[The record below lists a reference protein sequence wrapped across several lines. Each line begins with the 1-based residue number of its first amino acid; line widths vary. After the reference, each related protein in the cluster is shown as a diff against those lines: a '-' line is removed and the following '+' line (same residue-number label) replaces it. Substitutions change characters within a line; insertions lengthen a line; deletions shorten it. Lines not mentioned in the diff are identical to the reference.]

1 MRIWFE
7 EQIVYGCTDPSSP
20 NYNPDA
26 NIDNGTCVNLLGDLN
41 NDSEVDILDIVMMV
55 DWILSS
61 YIPSEEQLA
70 VGDLSGDGSIDI
82 LDVVSLVSLILG

>member
-1 MRIWFE
+1 M
-7 EQIVYGCTDPSSP
+7 
-20 NYNPDA
+20 
-26 NIDNGTCVNLLGDLN
+26 
-41 NDSEVDILDIVMMV
+41 VDILDIVIMV

-61 YIPSEEQLA
+61 YIPTNEELA